1 MGQLETKQGTSAGL
15 LVLLVTTGSSEEA
28 HQIASELL
36 NQKRVAC
43 VNIVPGV
50 TSLFR
55 WQGKVD
61 SAQES
66 LLIIKT
72 RASLLS
78 EIVALVNQIHSYD
91 VPEIIALPVVG
102 GSQDYLEWV
111 GKEIGYRGHE
121 QC

>member
-1 MGQLETKQGTSAGL
+1 MGQLETDQDTTAGL
-15 LVLLVTTGSSEEA
+15 LVLLVTTGSSEET

-36 NQKRVAC
+36 NQRKAAC
-43 VNIVPGV
+43 VNIVPAV

-72 RASLLS
+72 EASLLS
-78 EIVALVNQIHSYD
+78 EIVALVKQIHSYD

-111 GKEIGYRGHE
+111 GKETGYRGRK